1 MDQFRLKKRTLK
13 DLYQQIETDEKI
25 EKPRIQE
32 KDEQEI
38 NSQDSQDA
46 GAGADGDY
54 NEEQQEDYNYAS
66 DAYRSDDD
74 INEQLLQQIQGK
86 ILGVLKADTV

>member
-25 EKPRIQE
+25 EKPRIEE
-32 KDEQEI
+32 KDVQEI
-38 NSQDSQDA
+38 NSSDGQEGVENGEDNIQKEDQD
-46 GAGADGDY
+46 
-54 NEEQQEDYNYAS
+54 YAS

-86 ILGVLKADTV
+86 ILGVLKCDST